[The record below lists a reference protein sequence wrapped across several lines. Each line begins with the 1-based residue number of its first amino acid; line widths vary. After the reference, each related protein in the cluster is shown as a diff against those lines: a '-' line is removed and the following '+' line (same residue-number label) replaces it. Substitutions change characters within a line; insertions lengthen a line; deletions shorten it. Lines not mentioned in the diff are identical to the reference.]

1 MYIYIYI
8 HHIFLHEIAT
18 LWSMVDSW
26 PWWFLHPW
34 WAYPHPQPQKS
45 FPPRGKCGEGVDVT
59 CTKEPSF
66 EMVVSR
72 WISIGTERKTH
83 GRNRELILSWCL
95 IWLVVWNMTFF
106 LPIILG
112 MSSSQLTNS
121 IIFQR
126 GGEKPPTSGPG
137 KLARNFFSPLCQV
150 PGWYGEMTKGWGRW
164 LDGADDGLDDNDDRW
179 MNDYD
184 WICKLY
190 YIIIIINLS

>member
-1 MYIYIYI
+1 MKLLLYGVWWIPGHDGFFTRDGLTPIPSLKNP
-8 HHIFLHEIAT
+8 FRHEESAERAWTWRVPKNPPLRWSWVAGFRLELSGKAT
-18 LWSMVDSW
+18 EEIENWFSHDVSSG
-26 PWWFLHPW
+26 WWF
-34 WAYPHPQPQKS
+34 
-45 FPPRGKCGEGVDVT
+45 
-59 CTKEPSF
+59 
-66 EMVVSR
+66 
-72 WISIGTERKTH
+72 GTR
-83 GRNRELILSWCL
+83 L
-95 IWLVVWNMTFF
+95 F

-164 LDGADDGLDDNDDRW
+164 LDGADDGLDDNDDRL